1 MSGVL
6 LDIDVDSNTDD
17 AISPRHAPARWA
29 RVRRA
34 VRAPR
39 RAHVRR
45 TPSPRHLLDALAG
58 GLAEPGEQ
66 GPVLLLEGI
75 TGTLRRPAGEIALG
89 PLWRPDGRL
98 LLLAHDQV
106 EAVAGDG
113 VAVRIVLS
121 EQPPEA
127 APLPGRFRPR
137 LLDEGSGLW
146 LGSLAGWSALAT
158 ALLIFAWQ
166 QGPPPAVT
174 IQEIPDR
181 FVDVMLNLPPDDSQP
196 PELAPSPQSAPR
208 TIEDLIAEPSAN
220 GLSWGRS
227 ELARRSEILQMLAEQ
242 SSDPESSAPVLTDEE
257 IMSMDFSSFD
267 DQLNDSLGGPR
278 SSLAGDLEDA
288 RIGPLQQLGADAPV
302 AALANRT
309 GSIEDRVDVPVVSL
323 ASMVAMDDTPVR
335 RGPPGAVLRS
345 AMKLYRRQVRHCYE
359 VGMKADPN
367 LSGRISLEL
376 DIEAGVVT
384 AARIA
389 EDTSGSEA
397 LGRCL
402 LQRASR
408 WSFPEDV
415 SALVEMPFAFN

>member
-1 MSGVL
+1 MRSLRVTLL
-6 LDIDVDSNTDD
+6 LDG
-17 AISPRHAPARWA
+17 
-29 RVRRA
+29 RVSGERY
-34 VRAPR
+34 VR
-39 RAHVRR
+39 
-45 TPSPRHLLDALAG
+45 LDAPTSVGPRPHDTFSTPWLEDSVA
-58 GLAEPGEQ
+58 LTEPGEQ

-227 ELARRSEILQMLAEQ
+227 ELARRSEILRMLAEQSAEQ
-242 SSDPESSAPVLTDEE
+242 SSDPESLAPLFTDEE